1 MGNRKSVLKL
11 LTYTII
17 NSTKKLKSLETFLTV
32 FYICHESGVKIVFK
46 WFINRTP
53 LLKVI
58 VIPIGLYTNIKKKK
72 KSIIKNI
79 KISCMEVSNLPGVSL
94 HNRQKCKFLP
104 CTWNYNIK
112 R

>member
-1 MGNRKSVLKL
+1 MPGMGNRKSVLKL

-72 KSIIKNI
+72 N
-79 KISCMEVSNLPGVSL
+79 
-94 HNRQKCKFLP
+94 Q
-104 CTWNYNIK
+104 
-112 R
+112 

>member
-1 MGNRKSVLKL
+1 MPGMGNRKSVLKL

-72 KSIIKNI
+72 KINNQKHQNF
-79 KISCMEVSNLPGVSL
+79 MYGGV
-94 HNRQKCKFLP
+94 
-104 CTWNYNIK
+104 
-112 R
+112 

>member
-1 MGNRKSVLKL
+1 MPGMGNRKSVLKL

-72 KSIIKNI
+72 KN
-79 KISCMEVSNLPGVSL
+79 
-94 HNRQKCKFLP
+94 Q
-104 CTWNYNIK
+104 
-112 R
+112 